1 MSRQEKLLRRFLSR
15 PEDFTFDELITLL
28 KGFGYEQL
36 KSGKT
41 GGSRIAFFNQNS
53 KRIIRLHRP
62 HPQNTLKRY
71 QILELEKEFKSKGF
85 IR

>member
-1 MSRQEKLLRRFLSR
+1 MSRQEKLLRRFLGR
-15 PEDFTFDELITLL
+15 PKDFTFDELITLL
-28 KGFGYEQL
+28 KGFGYEQM

-62 HPQNTLKRY
+62 HPQNTLKSY
-71 QILELEKEFKSKGF
+71 QLLELEKEFKSKGF

>member
-15 PEDFTFDELITLL
+15 PKDFTFDELITLL
-28 KGFGYEQL
+28 KGFGYEQM